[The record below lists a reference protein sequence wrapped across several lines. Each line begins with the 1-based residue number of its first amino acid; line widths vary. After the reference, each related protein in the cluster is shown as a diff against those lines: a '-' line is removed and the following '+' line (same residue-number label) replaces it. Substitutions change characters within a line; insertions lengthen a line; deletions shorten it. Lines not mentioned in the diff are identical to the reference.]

1 LKNSGQWD
9 SEASELRSAVDELHS
24 EVYTLQDEFE
34 SAHSTVLRRA
44 ADLILRQQTQAQE
57 RLNEAQI
64 LKKAVDGDYT

>member
-1 LKNSGQWD
+1 
-9 SEASELRSAVDELHS
+9 LHS